1 MVQGLLYLGL
11 SLWNE
16 EDLMPVHGLGSLQ
29 GLSPLYQFKVKSQA
43 LCVIGTSLA
52 PYDKCLH
59 QSLSILVSLCIN
71 CKSLLHARFLLHFRR
86 FCPSTLGVLIF
97 RFWVLRVLFQRL
109 LEVQRF
115 VLETVRIFCIHC
127 ALFNLLCVKFV
138 NHRFTREKKLHS
150 SKVWT
155 NLGSNASPP
164 ISLIVYA
171 CITFRSW
178 FVQKRIR
185 HL

>member
-86 FCPSTLGVLIF
+86 FCPPTLGVLIF
-97 RFWVLRVLFQRL
+97 
-109 LEVQRF
+109 
-115 VLETVRIFCIHC
+115 H
-127 ALFNLLCVKFV
+127 
-138 NHRFTREKKLHS
+138 
-150 SKVWT
+150 
-155 NLGSNASPP
+155 LGSSCFIPEVARSPEIRP
-164 ISLIVYA
+164 RDRENFLYPLCIV
-171 CITFRSW
+171 
-178 FVQKRIR
+178 
-185 HL
+185 